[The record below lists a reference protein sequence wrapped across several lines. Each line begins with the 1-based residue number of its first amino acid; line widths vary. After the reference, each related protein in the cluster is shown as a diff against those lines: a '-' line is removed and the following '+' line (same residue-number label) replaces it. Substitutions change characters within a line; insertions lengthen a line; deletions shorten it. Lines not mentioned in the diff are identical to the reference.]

1 MGKIFKGILLKRISA
16 FILVFLCLVSMCQAS
31 FADELAISSPS
42 AILIESQT
50 GQVLFEKNAHEKLPP
65 ASVTK
70 IMTMLLTIEA
80 VDSGQIKMEDMVT
93 CTEEAASMGGS
104 QVYLEAGEQMSVH
117 DMLKAVAV
125 ASGNDA
131 AVALACHLSGS
142 HEGFV
147 KKMNERAKELGME
160 NTNFVNCNGLDDE
173 NHYTTAYD
181 ISVMSKELISH
192 PRIFEFTS
200 IWMDSLRGGEFGL
213 VNTNKLIRFYEGAN
227 GLKTGS
233 TSIAKYC
240 LSASA
245 KRNDM
250 NLIAVIMA
258 APTSKERF
266 ADATKLLDYGFANY
280 AIANSLVTDEDLTE
294 IKVKKGAENIVNPG
308 AKEQTG
314 VLVSKDKLN
323 SIEKRLSIPE
333 EIEAPI
339 AKGQKIGEIE
349 FFIDGNKVGGT
360 DLVALKD
367 IKKIN
372 PLQMFV
378 RLANTMMYG

>member
-1 MGKIFKGILLKRISA
+1 MLKRISA
-16 FILVFLCLVSMCQAS
+16 FFLVFLCLVAMCHVS
-31 FADELAISSPS
+31 FADDLNLAAPS
-42 AILIESQT
+42 VILVESQT

-104 QVYLEAGEQMSVH
+104 QVYLEEGEQMSVH

-131 AVALACHLSGS
+131 AVALACHLAGS

-181 ISVMSKELISH
+181 ISVMSRELISH

-200 IWMDSLRGGEFGL
+200 IWMDSLRNGDFGL

-233 TSIAKYC
+233 TSVAKYC

-367 IKKIN
+367 IKKVN